1 MCLPVHTYTHSSRQQ
16 PPPSMVVA
24 PLSSFFPAHHPH
36 LLPGSS
42 PDPLPILSRS
52 SPGSSPDPLP
62 VLSRSSPGPLPD
74 HCYPTV
80 SFVTLL
86 FRLCH
91 PTARSRSVTAP
102 MHHLPRGP
110 AAWGLTETALVPPR
124 GLRFHGSPGLP
135 DSDLCLISR
144 AKAPRY
150 THVSDVTAP
159 RAGDMRSRL
168 A

>member
-1 MCLPVHTYTHSSRQQ
+1 MCIPVHTYTHSSTPTDTTTHGGGLPLVFLSR
-16 PPPSMVVA
+16 PPS
-24 PLSSFFPAHHPH
+24 P
-36 LLPGSS
+36 SS
-42 PDPLPILSRS
+42 PGILSR
-52 SPGSSPDPLP
+52 SSPDPLP
-62 VLSRSSPGPLPD
+62 VLSRSSPGSLLPY
-74 HCYPTV
+74 C
-80 SFVTLL
+80 FV
-86 FRLCH
+86 CH